1 VKPHKK
7 AIWGWALYDWANSAF
22 ATTVMAG
29 FFPVVFKYYW
39 CQGVDV
45 NTSTARLGFANSAAS
60 LIVALIAPIV
70 GAIADRGSA
79 RKRFLLVFAYWGVLS
94 TACLF
99 VIAKGQWQLAMLAY
113 AMGIVGFSGSNIFY
127 DALLINVAG
136 RDTVDYVSGLGYAL
150 GYLGGGLLLLF
161 SVVMTVM
168 PQRFGLIDATH
179 AMRVSFLM
187 VAVWWAV
194 FTLFIACWVTEERF
208 RGTAGREAISGG
220 FRQLIGT
227 FHKAGRLKPVFLF
240 LLAYWFYIDGVN
252 TVVRMAVDYGLSLG
266 FSQQD
271 LILALLMV
279 QFIGFPSAIAFGKL
293 AAWWDVRKCIFLAI
307 GCYAFIV
314 LWATFM
320 TSKGEFYF
328 LAIVVGLV
336 QGGIQALSRSYYSRL
351 IPRDQAGE
359 YYGFYNMMGRFAAIF
374 GPALMGMVTLAARHL
389 LMPPSPTAEQ
399 LTQVGQTAAR
409 WSIASLLL
417 LFLFGAILF
426 YRADTS
432 EKLQGHGISK

>member
-1 VKPHKK
+1 
-7 AIWGWALYDWANSAF
+7 
-22 ATTVMAG
+22 
-29 FFPVVFKYYW
+29 
-39 CQGVDV
+39 
-45 NTSTARLGFANSAAS
+45 
-60 LIVALIAPIV
+60 V
-70 GAIADRGSA
+70 GAVADRGSA

-99 VIAKGQWQLAMLAY
+99 VIARGQWQWAMLAY

-136 RDTVDYVSGLGYAL
+136 RDSVDYVSGLGYAL

-168 PQRFGLIDATH
+168 PQRFGLMDATH
-179 AMRVSFLM
+179 AMRISFLM
-187 VAVWWAV
+187 VALWWAG
-194 FTLFIACWVTEERF
+194 FTLFIAFWVTEQRLERTT
-208 RGTAGREAISGG
+208 GKEAISGG
-220 FRQLIGT
+220 FRQLIAT
-227 FHKAGRLKPVFLF
+227 FHKARRLKPIFLF

-271 LILALLMV
+271 LILALLLV
-279 QFIGFPSAIAFGKL
+279 QFIGFPSAIGFGKL
-293 AAWWDVRKCIFLAI
+293 AGWWDVRKCIFLAI

-359 YYGFYNMMGRFAAIF
+359 YYGFYNMMGRFAAIV
-374 GPALMGMVTLAARHL
+374 GPALMGMVTLGARHL

-409 WSIASLLL
+409 WSIASLLF

-426 YRADTS
+426 YRANKS
-432 EKLQGHGISK
+432 EKLEGHGISK